1 MKIGIIGNGFVGRAT
16 QIFAKNYFTQDPNAE
31 IFEVLPDTVTT
42 RAKPNSVMTYSAE
55 ARDAPPHH
63 TAARDAPPH
72 QTAAQEAQ
80 ESNVVTAVG
89 GRNPPTNENVVP
101 AVGGRTPP
109 NVVATLCS
117 HRSAFAEQ
125 YPAVGGRTPP
135 RTPPF
140 FKHILF
146 KPIQVYIYDI
156 RPEACDPPGIT
167 LEELDRECDLLF
179 FCLPTPLHHDGSCYT
194 RILEETIAKCPT
206 NPYKVI
212 RSTVPVGFAA
222 KHGCYFMPE
231 FLTEAN
237 WEDDFRRTKEWVVGI
252 PAVAPS
258 ATTNDEF
265 KIRIQKLIKR
275 SHKNR
280 AIDSPTVIFCDTNE
294 AEMLKLMKNCFL
306 SAKVGLMNEF
316 YDFCRASNTDYNRVT
331 TLAKRDARMGTSH
344 FQVPGPDGRRGFG
357 GTCFPKDTH
366 SLYCQMNAHG
376 ITPQI
381 YPAILAR
388 NDTVDRPERE
398 WSRDVWRTTIPLPT
412 PASKVVVVFSDTGVS
427 SYLTDVIRD
436 NLAKNNVVIQVVR
449 AAGSASQ
456 PIHKNL
462 LVKHRPGP
470 NTPLFF
476 PRVDE
481 CYYTQHTGDA
491 LYDIMREVSNVIDLW
506 DSHEEMKLY
515 VVKQSRYDDESG
527 TESEHESG
535 TEGFDSDDN
544 ADAYV
549 KPRACDYAGAIIEE
563 YFTKVLS
570 VKPNQKRGLVV
581 LF

>member
-16 QIFAKNYFTQDPNAE
+16 QIFAKNYFAQDSIDNNNVE
-31 IFEVLPDTVTT
+31 RFEVLPDTVTT
-42 RAKPNSVMTYSAE
+42 PAKPKSVMTYSAE
-55 ARDAPPHH
+55 AQDAAPPHH
-63 TAARDAPPH
+63 TAAED
-72 QTAAQEAQ
+72 AQ
-80 ESNVVTAVG
+80 ESNVVPAVWGRNPPTNESVATAVG
-89 GRNPPTNENVVP
+89 GRNPPTNESVAT

-109 NVVATLCS
+109 
-117 HRSAFAEQ
+117 
-125 YPAVGGRTPP
+125 
-135 RTPPF
+135 F
-140 FKHILF
+140 FKHVLF

-156 RPEACDPPGIT
+156 RPEACQPPGIT

-194 RILEETIAKCPT
+194 QILEETIAKCST

-231 FLTEAN
+231 FLTETN
-237 WEDDFRRTKEWVVGI
+237 WENDFRATKEWVVGI
-252 PAVAPS
+252 PAAAT
-258 ATTNDEF
+258 ATTDEF
-265 KIRIQKLIKR
+265 KTRIQKLIKR
-275 SHKNR
+275 SHKNG
-280 AIDSPTVIFCDTNE
+280 AIDSPTVIFCDANE

-316 YDFCRASNTDYNRVT
+316 YDFCGATHTDYNSVT
-331 TLAKRDARMGTSH
+331 MLAKRDARMGTSH

-376 ITPQI
+376 ITPHI

-412 PASKVVVVFSDTGVS
+412 PASKVVVVFSDTGSASSS
-427 SYLTDVIRD
+427 SYLTDVIRA

-449 AAGSASQ
+449 AAGSGNGCGVSQ
-456 PIHKNL
+456 TIHKNH
-462 LVKHRPGP
+462 LVKHRPDP

-481 CYYTQHTGDA
+481 CYYTTHTGDA

-515 VVKQSRYDDESG
+515 VVKPSRYDDDDDEDYECEYG
-527 TESEHESG
+527 DDTESG
-535 TEGFDSDDN
+535 TEGFDSEND
-544 ADAYV
+544 ADAGSDAYI
-549 KPRACDYAGAIIEE
+549 KPRSCDYAGAILEE

-570 VKPNQKRGLVV
+570 IKPNQKRGLIV

>member
-16 QIFAKNYFTQDPNAE
+16 QIFAKNYFAQDSIDNNNVE
-31 IFEVLPDTVTT
+31 RFEVLPDTVTT
-42 RAKPNSVMTYSAE
+42 PAKPNSVMTYSAE
-55 ARDAPPHH
+55 AQDAASPHH
-63 TAARDAPPH
+63 TAQVTDV
-72 QTAAQEAQ
+72 TQEP
-80 ESNVVTAVG
+80 NVVTAVG
-89 GRNPPTNENVVP
+89 GRNPQSVAP
-101 AVGGRTPP
+101 AVGGRTPL
-109 NVVATLCS
+109 TT
-117 HRSAFAEQ
+117 
-125 YPAVGGRTPP
+125 VGG

-140 FKHILF
+140 FKHVLF

-156 RPEACDPPGIT
+156 RPEACQPPGIT
-167 LEELDRECDLLF
+167 LEELDQECDILF

-237 WEDDFRRTKEWVVGI
+237 WENDFRGTKEWVVGI
-252 PAVAPS
+252 PAAAAAS
-258 ATTNDEF
+258 TNDEF

-275 SHKNR
+275 SHKNG
-280 AIDSPTVIFCDTNE
+280 AIDSPAVIFCDTNE

-316 YDFCRASNTDYNRVT
+316 YDFCGATHTDYNNVT
-331 TLAKRDARMGTSH
+331 MLAKRDARMGTSH
-344 FQVPGPDGRRGFG
+344 FQVPGADGRRGFG

-376 ITPQI
+376 ITPHI

-412 PASKVVVVFSDTGVS
+412 PASKVVVVFTDTGAASSSSSS
-427 SYLTDVIRD
+427 SYLTDVIRA

-449 AAGSASQ
+449 GNGCGVSQ
-456 PIHKNL
+456 TIHKNH
-462 LVKHRPGP
+462 LVKHRPDP

-481 CYYTQHTGDA
+481 CYYTTHTGDA

-515 VVKQSRYDDESG
+515 VVKPSRYDDEREH
-527 TESEHESG
+527 ESEHESEHEHESESG
-535 TEGFDSDDN
+535 TEGFDSEDD
-544 ADAYV
+544 ADAGSDAYA
-549 KPRACDYAGAIIEE
+549 KPRSCDYAGAILEE
-563 YFTKVLS
+563 YFAKVLS
-570 VKPNQKRGLVV
+570 VKPNQKRGLTVM
-581 LF
+581 F

>member
-1 MKIGIIGNGFVGRAT
+1 MVIIVYKMKIGIIGNGFVGRAT

-55 ARDAPPHH
+55 AQDAQPHH
-63 TAARDAPPH
+63 
-72 QTAAQEAQ
+72 TAAQEAQ
-80 ESNVVTAVG
+80 E
-89 GRNPPTNENVVP
+89 
-101 AVGGRTPP
+101 P

-117 HRSAFAEQ
+117 HRSAFAEP
-125 YPAVGGRTPP
+125 YPAVGG

-237 WEDDFRRTKEWVVGI
+237 WEDDFRRMKEWVVGI
-252 PAVAPS
+252 PAV

-316 YDFCRASNTDYNRVT
+316 YDFCAATGTDYNNVT
-331 TLAKRDARMGTSH
+331 GLAKRDARMGTSH
-344 FQVPGPDGRRGFG
+344 FQVPGADGRRGFG

-376 ITPQI
+376 ITPHI

-412 PASKVVVVFSDTGVS
+412 PASKVVVVFSDTGATTVS
-427 SYLTDVIRD
+427 AYLTDVIRD

-449 AAGSASQ
+449 AAGGASQ
-456 PIHKNL
+456 PIHKNH

-470 NTPLFF
+470 NAPLFF

-515 VVKQSRYDDESG
+515 VVKQSRYDDES
-527 TESEHESG
+527 EHEREHESG
-535 TEGFDSDDN
+535 TEGFDSEDD
-544 ADAYV
+544 ADAGSDAYA
-549 KPRACDYAGAIIEE
+549 KPRSCDYAGAILEE
-563 YFTKVLS
+563 YFTKVVS
-570 VKPNQKRGLVV
+570 IKPNQKRGLVV